1 MWFNVACITITLI
14 IIWPLYEKSYYLIM
28 LLGVNLYSSYTLL
41 QINGREHEAYGE
53 VLNVINKLT
62 IMIMMHNSF
71 QESIINEHK

>member
-1 MWFNVACITITLI
+1 
-14 IIWPLYEKSYYLIM
+14 M